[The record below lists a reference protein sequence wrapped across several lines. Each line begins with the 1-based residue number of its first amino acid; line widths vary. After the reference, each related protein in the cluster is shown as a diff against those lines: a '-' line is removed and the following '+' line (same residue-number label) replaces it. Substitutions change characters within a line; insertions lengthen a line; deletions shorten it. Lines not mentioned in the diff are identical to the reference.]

1 MDKLTKYRQIVCQY
15 LEDFARDDPEANL
28 IFDEKRDR
36 FLVMHVNWRNDY
48 RIYGCAIHLDLIDGK
63 VWIQNNST
71 EIYVNRELIKRGIS
85 EEDIVLGFRSPSV
98 RKKLASI
105 LQDK

>member
-1 MDKLTKYRQIVCQY
+1 MDKLTKYRQILCQY

>member
-1 MDKLTKYRQIVCQY
+1 
-15 LEDFARDDPEANL
+15 
-28 IFDEKRDR
+28 
-36 FLVMHVNWRNDY
+36 MHVNWRNDY